1 MALDEKGFQRLFNT
15 DLATLGG
22 AELARRIGVGPQHI
36 SDVKHGHRMPGP
48 KVLAYYG
55 LEKVVETVRT
65 VTYVPAKK
73 GK

>member
-1 MALDEKGFQRLFNT
+1 MPLDEKGFQKLFLT
-15 DLATLGG
+15 DLATIGG

-55 LEKVVETVRT
+55 LEKKVETVRS
-65 VTYVPAKK
+65 VTYHKVK
-73 GK
+73 